1 MKMKKIVYS
10 FEINDG
16 DSIYIGGAYTS
27 GEDVKVVLI
36 TKCNS
41 LDGEQEIKL
50 EDLESQYARL
60 SILVDE
66 HEERV
71 KKEMELVIL

>member
-1 MKMKKIVYS
+1 MKMKTVYS

-16 DSIYIGGAYTS
+16 DNIYIGGAYTS

-50 EDLESQYARL
+50 EDLEYC
-60 SILVDE
+60 
-66 HEERV
+66 EEEIRCMLDTGHLRRCTGVV
-71 KKEMELVIL
+71 KKVE

>member
-1 MKMKKIVYS
+1 MKKTVYS

-16 DSIYIGGAYTS
+16 NNIYIGGVYTS

-41 LDGEQEIKL
+41 LNGE
-50 EDLESQYARL
+50 
-60 SILVDE
+60 
-66 HEERV
+66 
-71 KKEMELVIL
+71 